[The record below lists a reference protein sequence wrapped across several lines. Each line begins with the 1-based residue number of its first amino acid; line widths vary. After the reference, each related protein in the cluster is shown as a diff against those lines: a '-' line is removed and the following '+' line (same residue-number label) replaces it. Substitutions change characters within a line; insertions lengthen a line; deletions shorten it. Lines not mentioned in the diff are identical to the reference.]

1 MTHGR
6 TGLICD
12 PCGFDGTGIASFR
25 SNKNKGEIVDAQ
37 VVLPT
42 GTKILS
48 RNTGYATQPPLQRF
62 LTDCYEEFRN
72 DNSGAV
78 ADYIPELKRANPAHF
93 GIALVTID
101 GHVYEI
107 GDSAVPFTI
116 QSVSKAFVFAL
127 ALEMVGEE
135 RVAATI
141 GVEPSGEAFNSIRLT
156 NDNRPF
162 NPMVNAGAIACSG
175 LIHQV
180 KGPAAFEHIREKLGQ
195 FAGHQL
201 AVDDAVHASEVITG
215 NRNRAIAWLLRN
227 YSVLQDDVDAV
238 LDTYFRQCAVLV
250 TARDL
255 AVMAATLANRG
266 INPVTGVQ
274 VITPHVVARTLS
286 VMTSSGMYDYAGEWI
301 YRVGIPAKSG
311 DGGGIVAALPSQ
323 LGLGTFSPCLD
334 SHGNS
339 ARGLKVCEAL
349 SARFDLHMLNRS
361 ADVRSCVIADYDI
374 FGISSRRSR
383 APHEQQILDERHND
397 IRVIELVGALN
408 FAAIDYVTRRLAG
421 EPPNAPLLILDFR
434 RVPDITAAGARLLGE
449 NLTILGNVG
458 VTAILTGFEATSPV
472 WEAIRARTAEE
483 QRLQRF
489 VLLDDAIE
497 WAEDQVIYR
506 HGGFT
511 PLKATSHLGEQA
523 LLANLTAG
531 EVAELAGLSTARTY
545 EPGQRIISAGEPA
558 NSLFFLQSGMVSVK
572 LPSGVRLA
580 SLGPGME
587 FGEMAILEPQRSADV
602 WADTTVAC
610 LELPL
615 EAFADYRRTHPQI
628 ALQIMRNLA
637 ALLARRLIVANA
649 KVDLLSAY

>member
-1 MTHGR
+1 
-6 TGLICD
+6 
-12 PCGFDGTGIASFR
+12 
-25 SNKNKGEIVDAQ
+25 VDAQ
-37 VVLPT
+37 VIRP
-42 GTKILS
+42 S
-48 RNTGYATQPPLQRF
+48 SAAPQARNSGYATQPPLQRF
-62 LTDCYEEFRN
+62 LASCHEEFRG
-72 DNSGAV
+72 DDSGAV
-78 ADYIPELKRANPAHF
+78 ADYIPELKRADPAHF

-101 GHVYEI
+101 GHIYEV

-135 RVAATI
+135 RVAAAI

-180 KGPAAFEHIREKLGQ
+180 DGAGAFEHIRHKLSQ
-195 FAGHQL
+195 FAGREL
-201 AVDDAVHASEVITG
+201 GVDDAVHRSEVVTG
-215 NRNRAIAWLLRN
+215 NRNRAIAWLLCN
-227 YSVLQDDVDAV
+227 YAVIQGDVDAV

-274 VITPHVVARTLS
+274 VITPNVVARTLS

-301 YRVGIPAKSG
+301 YRVGMPAKSG
-311 DGGGIVAALPSQ
+311 VGGGIVAALPSQ
-323 LGLGTFSPCLD
+323 IGLGTFSPRLD

-339 ARGLKVCEAL
+339 ARGLRVCEAL

-361 ADVRSCVIADYDI
+361 ADVRTCIIADYDI

-383 APHEQQILDERHND
+383 RPHEQQILDDRHGD
-397 IRVIELVGALN
+397 VRVIELVGALN
-408 FAAIDYVTRRLAG
+408 FAAIDYVTRRLSG

-434 RVPDITAAGARLLGE
+434 RVPDITSAGARLLGE
-449 NLTILGNVG
+449 NLSILGNIG
-458 VTAILTGFEATSPV
+458 VTAILAGVEPTSAV
-472 WEAIRARTAEE
+472 WETVCRQTAER
-483 QRLQRF
+483 QKLRRF
-489 VLLDDAIE
+489 ALLDDAIE
-497 WAEDQVIYR
+497 WAEDQIIYR

-511 PLKATSHLGEQA
+511 VSKETSHLGEQA
-523 LLANLTAG
+523 LLTGLTAD
-531 EVAELAGLSTARTY
+531 EIAVLADLSTARQY
-545 EPGQRIISAGEPA
+545 EAGQRIVSAGEPA
-558 NSLFFLQSGMVSVK
+558 NSLFFLQNGMVSVK
-572 LPSGVRLA
+572 LSSGVRLA

-587 FGEMAILEPQRSADV
+587 FGEMAIIERKRSADV
-602 WADTTVAC
+602 WADSAVKC

-615 EAFADYRRTHPQI
+615 DGITDYRQLHPQI
-628 ALQIMRNLA
+628 AIKIMRNLS
-637 ALLARRLIVANA
+637 ALLARRLILANA